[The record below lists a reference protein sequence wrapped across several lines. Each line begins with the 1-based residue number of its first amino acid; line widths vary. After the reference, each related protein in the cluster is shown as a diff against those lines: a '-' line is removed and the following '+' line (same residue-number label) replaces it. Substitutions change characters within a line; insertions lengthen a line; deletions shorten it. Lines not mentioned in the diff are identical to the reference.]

1 MSWFILLLAG
11 LFEIGWAVCFKTE
24 DLWSKPR
31 ELSLVLLSLA
41 LSMGLLAVAVR
52 SIPLGTAY
60 AAWTGIGIV
69 GTVIA
74 GAVLF
79 NETITLTKVAFLGL
93 ILVGVIG
100 LRITG
105 GH

>member
-11 LFEIGWAVCFKTE
+11 LFEIGWAVGFKTE